1 MLQFDRK
8 IQLLV
13 FDYFLVKILWLL
25 LTYVKSKQ
33 ILRFDGKFELL
44 QFDNFSRE
52 NSSLTY

>member
-1 MLQFDRK
+1 MLQYERK
-8 IQLLV
+8 IYFWYLTI
-13 FDYFLVKILWLL
+13 FLVKILWLL